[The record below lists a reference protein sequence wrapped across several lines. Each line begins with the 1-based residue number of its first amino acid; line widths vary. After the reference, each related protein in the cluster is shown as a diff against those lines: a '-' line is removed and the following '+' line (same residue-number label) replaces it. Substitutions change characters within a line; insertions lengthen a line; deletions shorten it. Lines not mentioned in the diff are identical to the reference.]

1 MCFGGVCELHI
12 SPTNIV
18 KQSLQ
23 HSFHILSRWLHG
35 FIMVLYFSRCF
46 GLKIHIF
53 SRCLIWSACP
63 WASSGTKT
71 EKTKSGKILGFNL
84 GHILFFRFF
93 VSGGGNRCSFCTI
106 SSGQAFVFIFW
117 SGRPQFL
124 CSGGGG
130 SVSVV
135 SKQRVTHFFQ
145 MTKRILHCFKGN
157 LPKDVPRC
165 PQGISWPFKVQ
176 LLIEEY
182 YCNIMHIMLYFLQK
196 KSVCSKDNPIES
208 YCNAAFS

>member
-1 MCFGGVCELHI
+1 MLFVIIYIFYYICIVRKERCEPMCFGGVCELHI

-93 VSGGGNRCSFCTI
+93 CFWGGEQVLILYYLKWAG
-106 SSGQAFVFIFW
+106 
-117 SGRPQFL
+117 L
-124 CSGGGG
+124 C
-130 SVSVV
+130 
-135 SKQRVTHFFQ
+135 F
-145 MTKRILHCFKGN
+145 
-157 LPKDVPRC
+157 
-165 PQGISWPFKVQ
+165 
-176 LLIEEY
+176 
-182 YCNIMHIMLYFLQK
+182 YFLERK
-196 KSVCSKDNPIES
+196 TSIFMFWWGWICFCSL
-208 YCNAAFS
+208 

>member
-1 MCFGGVCELHI
+1 MAKHIHVCYLLWYIFYYICIVRKERCEPMCFGGVCELHI

-84 GHILFFRFF
+84 GHIFFFVFF
-93 VSGGGNRCSFCTI
+93 VSGGG
-106 SSGQAFVFIFW
+106 GAGAHFVL
-117 SGRPQFL
+117 SKVGRPLFL
-124 CSGGGG
+124 FSGAEDLNFYVLVG
-130 SVSVV
+130 VD
-135 SKQRVTHFFQ
+135 
-145 MTKRILHCFKGN
+145 L
-157 LPKDVPRC
+157 
-165 PQGISWPFKVQ
+165 
-176 LLIEEY
+176 
-182 YCNIMHIMLYFLQK
+182 FL
-196 KSVCSKDNPIES
+196 
-208 YCNAAFS
+208 